1 MKKILK
7 KYSLAATL
15 MAILCL
21 LPASCI
27 TDDAPAA
34 TEKATVTMTFTTRAV
49 TDDTNGSSL
58 LDNEQMRTLHVIMVR
73 SSDSEVILNE
83 RYDIAPEV
91 TSQTITYNDLVVDK
105 NNGTEF
111 DFYAIVNE
119 GSLTLTEEVT
129 EILNSK
135 TTIDNV
141 SLLENVILGENGF
154 DFQNPPTDKK
164 PLPQTVMRKNVHLE
178 AEKSQNVALQLQFPV
193 AKVCLKFI
201 NNTDKEQE
209 LTNIKMPNVK
219 PNKGYLFVK
228 ENNLPTQISYTDLL
242 LKESITIASSPKES
256 EEIISY
262 LYPGHI
268 GTGYELVTNWEYV
281 GPQSLKLQKNN
292 ETLTHLSA
300 GECLN
305 IIVTLNSTPKD
316 TELQWTI
323 SGWTKEEIDV
333 PFE

>member
-83 RYDIAPEV
+83 RYDIAPGV

-105 NNGTEF
+105 DGTEF

-141 SLLENVILGENGF
+141 SLLENVILGEYGF
-154 DFQNPPTDKK
+154 DFQNPPTDKE
-164 PLPQTVMRKNVHLE
+164 PLPQTVMKKGVYLV
-178 AEKSQNVALQLQFPV
+178 AEKSQDVALQLQFPV

-201 NNTDKEQE
+201 NNTDKEQK
-209 LTNIKMPNVK
+209 LTDIEMPNAK
-219 PNKGYLFVK
+219 PDKGYLFVK
-228 ENNLPTQISYTDLL
+228 ENNLPTQISYTDLG
-242 LKESITIASSPKES
+242 LKESITIASSSKES

-262 LYPGHI
+262 LYPGYI
-268 GTGYELVTNWEYV
+268 DTGYELVTNWESV
-281 GPQSLKLQKNN
+281 GPQSLKLQKDNVD
-292 ETLTHLSA
+292 LTQLNA

-323 SGWTKEEIDV
+323 SGWIEKEIDV

>member
-154 DFQNPPTDKK
+154 DYAYRFPGMNKVLQAAGRVIRTKEDVGCILLMEERFRSTEYRSLYPEEWNEMHISR
-164 PLPQTVMRKNVHLE
+164 LGNV
-178 AEKSQNVALQLQFPV
+178 
-193 AKVCLKFI
+193 
-201 NNTDKEQE
+201 
-209 LTNIKMPNVK
+209 
-219 PNKGYLFVK
+219 
-228 ENNLPTQISYTDLL
+228 
-242 LKESITIASSPKES
+242 ESI
-256 EEIISY
+256 
-262 LYPGHI
+262 
-268 GTGYELVTNWEYV
+268 
-281 GPQSLKLQKNN
+281 LKDFWKRNVLDIQ
-292 ETLTHLSA
+292 
-300 GECLN
+300 
-305 IIVTLNSTPKD
+305 
-316 TELQWTI
+316 
-323 SGWTKEEIDV
+323 
-333 PFE
+333 

>member
-164 PLPQTVMRKNVHLE
+164 PLPQTVMRKNVRLE

-219 PNKGYLFVK
+219 PNKGYQDVKISPFLFIFHHLTYIRK
-228 ENNLPTQISYTDLL
+228 S
-242 LKESITIASSPKES
+242 
-256 EEIISY
+256 
-262 LYPGHI
+262 LY
-268 GTGYELVTNWEYV
+268 YSV
-281 GPQSLKLQKNN
+281 
-292 ETLTHLSA
+292 
-300 GECLN
+300 
-305 IIVTLNSTPKD
+305 
-316 TELQWTI
+316 
-323 SGWTKEEIDV
+323 
-333 PFE
+333 F

>member
-164 PLPQTVMRKNVHLE
+164 PLPQTVMRKNVRLE
-178 AEKSQNVALQLQFPV
+178 AEN
-193 AKVCLKFI
+193 LK
-201 NNTDKEQE
+201 
-209 LTNIKMPNVK
+209 MWPC
-219 PNKGYLFVK
+219 
-228 ENNLPTQISYTDLL
+228 SYNFRWQRY
-242 LKESITIASSPKES
+242 A
-256 EEIISY
+256 
-262 LYPGHI
+262 
-268 GTGYELVTNWEYV
+268 
-281 GPQSLKLQKNN
+281 
-292 ETLTHLSA
+292 
-300 GECLN
+300 
-305 IIVTLNSTPKD
+305 
-316 TELQWTI
+316 
-323 SGWTKEEIDV
+323 
-333 PFE
+333 

>member
-164 PLPQTVMRKNVHLE
+164 TLPQTVMRKNVRLE

-242 LKESITIASSPKES
+242 LKESITIASSLKES

-281 GPQSLKLQKNN
+281 GPQSLTLQKNN

>member
-105 NNGTEF
+105 DGTDF

-135 TTIDNV
+135 TTIDNI

-154 DFQNPPTDKK
+154 DFQNPPTDKE

-178 AEKSQNVALQLQFPV
+178 AEKSQNVAFRQFTV
-193 AKVCLKFI
+193 SGG
-201 NNTDKEQE
+201 
-209 LTNIKMPNVK
+209 
-219 PNKGYLFVK
+219 KGMLEVY
-228 ENNLPTQISYTDLL
+228 
-242 LKESITIASSPKES
+242 
-256 EEIISY
+256 
-262 LYPGHI
+262 
-268 GTGYELVTNWEYV
+268 
-281 GPQSLKLQKNN
+281 
-292 ETLTHLSA
+292 
-300 GECLN
+300 
-305 IIVTLNSTPKD
+305 
-316 TELQWTI
+316 
-323 SGWTKEEIDV
+323 
-333 PFE
+333 

>member
-154 DFQNPPTDKK
+154 DF
-164 PLPQTVMRKNVHLE
+164 
-178 AEKSQNVALQLQFPV
+178 
-193 AKVCLKFI
+193 
-201 NNTDKEQE
+201 
-209 LTNIKMPNVK
+209 
-219 PNKGYLFVK
+219 
-228 ENNLPTQISYTDLL
+228 
-242 LKESITIASSPKES
+242 
-256 EEIISY
+256 
-262 LYPGHI
+262 
-268 GTGYELVTNWEYV
+268 
-281 GPQSLKLQKNN
+281 
-292 ETLTHLSA
+292 
-300 GECLN
+300 
-305 IIVTLNSTPKD
+305 
-316 TELQWTI
+316 
-323 SGWTKEEIDV
+323 
-333 PFE
+333 

>member
-154 DFQNPPTDKK
+154 DYAYRFPGMNKVLQAAGRVIRTKEDVGCILLMDERFRSTEYRILFPEEWND
-164 PLPQTVMRKNVHLE
+164 MHICRMGNV
-178 AEKSQNVALQLQFPV
+178 
-193 AKVCLKFI
+193 
-201 NNTDKEQE
+201 
-209 LTNIKMPNVK
+209 
-219 PNKGYLFVK
+219 
-228 ENNLPTQISYTDLL
+228 
-242 LKESITIASSPKES
+242 ESI
-256 EEIISY
+256 
-262 LYPGHI
+262 
-268 GTGYELVTNWEYV
+268 
-281 GPQSLKLQKNN
+281 LKDFWKRNVLDIQ
-292 ETLTHLSA
+292 
-300 GECLN
+300 
-305 IIVTLNSTPKD
+305 
-316 TELQWTI
+316 
-323 SGWTKEEIDV
+323 
-333 PFE
+333 